1 MSKKRDEDRVEE
13 EILSM
18 VEEGHEQGFIQE
30 DEAEM
35 ISNILDL
42 DDKVARDIM
51 TSRSKLFAVDG
62 EKTVGD
68 VLEECLESGYSR
80 YPVFEDDMDHM
91 VGVLYLK
98 DLVNSYLKNP
108 EESVSNVADTAM
120 FIHPTYD
127 ITKLLKKMQREKSH
141 LAIVLDEYGQTDGIV
156 TLEDIIEEIVGN
168 IYYEHDNEE
177 TEIQHTYDD
186 GYVVDG
192 LISLNDLKEIIDDIE
207 FPEEDIET
215 LNGFMLYKFG
225 RFPKAGENILIEYEG
240 YIFEAVSIEDNLI
253 TKVRITAAQNAGINK
268 ENTEDI

>member
-1 MSKKRDEDRVEE
+1 ME
-13 EILSM
+13 L
-18 VEEGHEQGFIQE
+18 
-30 DEAEM
+30 
-35 ISNILDL
+35 L
-42 DDKVARDIM
+42 
-51 TSRSKLFAVDG
+51 VDG
-62 EKTVGD
+62 LIEVRQI
-68 VLEECLESGYSR
+68 L
-80 YPVFEDDMDHM
+80 
-91 VGVLYLK
+91 
-98 DLVNSYLKNP
+98 LVNDL
-108 EESVSNVADTAM
+108 
-120 FIHPTYD
+120 
-127 ITKLLKKMQREKSH
+127 

-168 IYYEHDNEE
+168 IYDEHDNEE

-225 RFPKAGENILIEYEG
+225 RFPKAGENIIIEYEG

-253 TKVRITAAQNAGINK
+253 TKVRITASQNAGINK